1 MKVAMIVTGKVQGVG
16 FRFTTKILA
25 DDLHITGSVKNQANG
40 SVYIEAMGEEGNLL
54 RFIER
59 VKASPSPMGKVEHL
73 EIDWEPDIKESS
85 SFDIT
90 Y

>member
-1 MKVAMIVTGKVQGVG
+1 MIVTGKVQGVG

-25 DDLHITGSVKNQANG
+25 DNLDIVGIVKNQADG
-40 SVYIEAMGEEGNLL
+40 TVYIEAMGDKENLL
-54 RFIER
+54 TFIER
-59 VKASPSPMGKVEHL
+59 VKASPSPAGNVDHL
-73 EIDWEPDIKESS
+73 EIDWEPNIQETT